1 MHRLRQR
8 KERERVIASR
18 CATASGAQQSAPQ
31 REENVI
37 APHAMQPTR
46 RAMLLAP
53 LLLASQRAHAQI
65 GATDGPWAAL
75 PAMVAAARLGAARVG
90 IMVVD
95 AASGH
100 VVYEHDADVS
110 LNPASNAKLLT
121 AGAALALLGPA
132 HGFATSLHARRMVG
146 GAVPSIMLR
155 GGGDPSLRSV
165 DLVELA
171 REVAASGIS
180 RVDGEV
186 IVDDALLGDA
196 HLPPAFELQPQ
207 ESAPF
212 RASVSAASCD
222 ENAIHI
228 VVRPGASVGARAEVA
243 TSLAGYADVDA
254 QVATVQTGRPALE
267 VRGARLDD
275 GRERF
280 VVRGSI
286 PLGASPVDVWRRIEA
301 PSLATGHALRA
312 ALRAAG
318 IAVSGGVRVS
328 SRASEGVPRV
338 ALHRSLPLS
347 SLLYEVGK
355 DSNNFYAE
363 MLLLALGSGT
373 EGAVEGDRFARGAA
387 RVLEWVRSLGVDTQ
401 GMVLRNGSGLFD
413 ANRVSARQL
422 AGVLRAV
429 WRDAAIAPEYLSMLA
444 VGGDD
449 GTLRGRLRVP
459 GAPRIVRAKTGTL
472 RDVVALSGY
481 VMGPDPS
488 RAWVVSVVANGVAG
502 RVTEAR
508 SLADNVFL
516 EVARRRDALSSAR

>member
-1 MHRLRQR
+1 
-8 KERERVIASR
+8 
-18 CATASGAQQSAPQ
+18 
-31 REENVI
+31 
-37 APHAMQPTR
+37 
-46 RAMLLAP
+46 MLLAP
-53 LLLASQRAHAQI
+53 LLLASRGARAQI
-65 GATDGPWAAL
+65 GATEAPLAPL
-75 PAMVAAARLGAARVG
+75 PAMLSAARLGAARVG
-90 IMVVD
+90 IMAVD
-95 AASGH
+95 AASGR

-121 AGAALALLGPA
+121 AGAALARLGPA
-132 HGFATSLHARRMVG
+132 HRFATSLHARRVVG
-146 GAVPSIMLR
+146 GAVPSLVLR
-155 GGGDPSLRSV
+155 GGGDPSLRSA
-165 DLVELA
+165 DLFALA
-171 REVAASGIS
+171 RDVAASGIT
-180 RVDGEV
+180 RVDGEIV
-186 IVDDALLGDA
+186 VDDALFGDA
-196 HLPPAFELQPQ
+196 HLPPAFEQQPQ

-222 ENAIHI
+222 ENAIRI
-228 VVRPGASVGARAEVA
+228 VVRPGPSAGARADVVA
-243 TSLAGYADVDA
+243 TLEGYADLDA
-254 QVATVQTGRPALE
+254 QVTTAPTGRPALE
-267 VRGARLDD
+267 VRSARLDD

-280 VVRGSI
+280 VVRGTI
-286 PLGASPVDVWRRIEA
+286 PIGASPADVWRRVET
-301 PSLATGHALRA
+301 PSLATGHALRT

-318 IAVSGGVRVS
+318 ISVAGGVRVQA
-328 SRASEGVPRV
+328 RASEGVPRV
-338 ALHRSLPLS
+338 ALHRSQPLS

-363 MLLLALGSGT
+363 MLLLALGS
-373 EGAVEGDRFARGAA
+373 EPDGAAEGDRFARGAV
-387 RVLEWVRSLGVDTQ
+387 RVLDWVRSLGVDTQ

-429 WRDAAIAPEYLSMLA
+429 WRDASIAPEYLAMLA

-472 RDVVALSGY
+472 RDVIALSGY
-481 VMGPDPS
+481 VMGADPS

-508 SLADNVFL
+508 ALADNVFL